1 MNKKL
6 LSIILVL
13 ALAFTVAAC
22 GKKDTPAANGGAET
36 MELTLHRGY
45 GAPNGERSV
54 ARFAVLVNGDK
65 IVDALIDEFQYFPA
79 DGGFIAVPN
88 SDAGFGEGAAEGMV
102 LGTKMENAEAYS
114 KMMAEYAGSTVS
126 IDANYKAIV
135 DFVKGKTIDEVEK
148 AIANKSEDGMVDGV
162 TGATLVDTANYLQ
175 GIVDVAKSDAF
186 VSKVMASN
194 PDNVMLKQIYG
205 APHGN
210 KAFGD
215 AVVAMDG
222 DKIAGASIDEFQY
235 FGTNGLVNSDKEF
248 GQGYASNEA
257 QLASKLESNDAYS
270 ALMAEKAGSTIDLKS
285 NYNAIEEFAIGKTAK
300 EIQATIDENE
310 AGKPVDAVAGAT
322 LVDTVGYLQLFVDAA
337 NK

>member
-22 GKKDTPAANGGAET
+22 GKKDTPAANGGAEAIE
-36 MELTLHRGY
+36 MALHRGY
-45 GAPNGERSV
+45 GNPNGDKAV

-79 DGGFIAVPN
+79 DGGFVAVPN

-102 LGTKMENAEAYS
+102 LGTKLENAEAYS
-114 KMMAEYAGSTVS
+114 KMMNEYAGSTVS
-126 IDANYKAIV
+126 IDKNYQAIV

-148 AIANKSEDGMVDGV
+148 AVASKAEDGTVDGV

-186 VSKVMASN
+186 VSKVVASN

-205 APHGN
+205 APHGD

-222 DKIAGASIDEFQY
+222 DVVAGASIDEFQY

-248 GQGYASNEA
+248 GQGYASSEA
-257 QLASKLESNDAYS
+257 QLASKLESSDAYS

-300 EIQATIDENE
+300 EIQSTVDENE
-310 AGKPVDAVAGAT
+310 AGKPVDAVTGAT
-322 LVDTVGYLQLFVDAA
+322 LVDTVGYLQLIVDAA

>member
-13 ALAFTVAAC
+13 TLAFTVAAC
-22 GKKDTPAANGGAET
+22 GKKEAPAADAGAET
-36 MELTLHRGY
+36 IEMALHRGY
-45 GAPNGERSV
+45 GDPNGDRAV

-79 DGGFIAVPN
+79 DGSYVGVPN

-102 LGTKMENAEAYS
+102 LGTKLENAEAYS
-114 KMMAEYAGSTVS
+114 KMMNEYAGSTVS
-126 IDANYKAIV
+126 IDKNYQAIV

-148 AIANKSEDGMVDGV
+148 AVASKAEDGTVDGV

-186 VSKVMASN
+186 VSKVVASN
-194 PDNVMLKQIYG
+194 PDNVVLKQIYG
-205 APHGN
+205 APHGDRS
-210 KAFGD
+210 FGD

-235 FGTNGLVNSDKEF
+235 FGDKGIINSDKGF
-248 GQGYASNEA
+248 GEGYASSEA
-257 QLASKLESNDAYS
+257 QLASKLESSEAYS

-285 NYNAIEEFAIGKTAK
+285 NYNAIEEFVIGKTAK
-300 EIQATIDENE
+300 EIQSTVDENE
-310 AGKPVDAVAGAT
+310 AGKPVDAVTGAT
-322 LVDTVGYLQLFVDAA
+322 LVDTVGYLQLIVDAA